1 MCMGTGTCACACA
14 CVCLEDVCC
23 GNQVC
28 GHGYVHVHVP
38 RGFLLRK
45 SGVHAWACV
54 CLADVWTCTCHG
66 ACALRMHT
74 LMHMHMHMHM
84 HRCARCRACTP
95 STRSAPK
102 SGSRRRRCPLHAYMH
117 TCIPSYVQ
125 CIHACTHACNARMH
139 AMHACMQ
146 CTHALMH
153 ACIASPRSGSTCYMP
168 CMHSMHTCSRRCARS
183 TSYMPCMHS
192 THTCTPARTRH
203 ACAHGT
209 PIPVRTGVPIVP
221 VLN

>member
-1 MCMGTGTCACACA
+1 MTSPSCPRSCAPAACASRMSAAETRCAHVHGHGHMCMCMRMR
-14 CVCLEDVCC
+14 
-23 GNQVC
+23 
-28 GHGYVHVHVP
+28 VP
-38 RGFLLRK
+38 RGRLLRK

-139 AMHACMQ
+139 AMHS
-146 CTHALMH
+146 CTHARMHSFAEEWLYLLHAMH
-153 ACIASPRSGSTCYMP
+153 A
-168 CMHSMHTCSRRCARS
+168 
-183 TSYMPCMHS
+183 
-192 THTCTPARTRH
+192 
-203 ACAHGT
+203 
-209 PIPVRTGVPIVP
+209 
-221 VLN
+221 